1 MSLTT
6 RCSRVWV
13 LFDVYLDFYYQIQRH
28 LMIELDKFLLPLP
41 VTEAMRRPGGTQ
53 VSRTLEKQCLQRVR
67 CAEYTCS
74 TNAGWGRT
82 PQQYSARRSR
92 FLRDPIHHC
101 IRQWWV
107 GPRTLVDACDA
118 ASCFRHHF
126 RMWFII
132 ALDNSYFNW
141 NSLASSNQPTTVL
154 LRQILSKNLRTVF
167 SSNPHPHLN
176 IKTGKKLARP
186 AGGPNAV
193 QDIMRRKHGRTI
205 LEFGAFLLGLSRIF
219 L

>member
-141 NSLASSNQPTTVL
+141 NSLASSNQPAYYCLATSDPIQKSANGFFLQST
-154 LRQILSKNLRTVF
+154 
-167 SSNPHPHLN
+167 SSPQHQNWKEACAP
-176 IKTGKKLARP
+176 
-186 AGGPNAV
+186 
-193 QDIMRRKHGRTI
+193 GRW
-205 LEFGAFLLGLSRIF
+205 A
-219 L
+219 